1 MKVKLTIPTELKEI
15 KLKDYIRFMNVVKGS
30 NDAEFINQKMVECFC
45 GIDLKEVAKIS
56 LSDLDNLVEH
66 FNKLFEQKTKFINRF
81 TLNGVEFGFIPNLDK
96 ITNGEY
102 MDIDSNISDV
112 NNYHI
117 LMGIMYRPITNK
129 FKDRYQ
135 IEPYEANE
143 EYFELMK
150 DLTLDIVLPALVFF
164 YHLGIELL
172 RVLPRFL
179 EEEAN
184 KMNTAKNINSE
195 KSGDGINAY
204 IHSLKETLPDLM
216 TLVEKSF
223 LNH

>member
-1 MKVKLTIPTELKEI
+1 MKVKLTIPTSLNEI

-30 NDAEFINQKMVECFC
+30 NDTEFINQKMVECFC
-45 GIDLKEVAKIS
+45 GIDLKDVAKIS

-129 FKDRYQ
+129 YKDRYQ
-135 IEPYEANE
+135 IEPYEAKE

-164 YHLGIELL
+164 YHLGTQLL
-172 RVLPRFL
+172 KVLPRFL
-179 EEEAN
+179 EEEMN
-184 KMNTAKNINSE
+184 KMSTQKNTNLG

-204 IHSLKETLPDLM
+204 IHSLKEMLPDLM
-216 TLVEKSF
+216 K
-223 LNH
+223 

>member
-15 KLKDYIRFMNVVKGS
+15 KLKDYIRFMNVVKNS

-135 IEPYEANE
+135 IEQYEAKE

-164 YHLGIELL
+164 YHLGTELL
-172 RVLPRFL
+172 KVLPRFL
-179 EEEAN
+179 EEEVN
-184 KMNTAKNINSE
+184 KMNSQKNTNSE

-216 TLVEKSF
+216 MLVEKNF
-223 LNH
+223 LSH

>member
-1 MKVKLTIPTELKEI
+1 MKVKLTIPTSLSEI

-30 NDAEFINQKMVECFC
+30 NDNEFINQKMVECFC
-45 GIDLKEVAKIS
+45 GIDLKDVAKIS
-56 LSDLDNLVEH
+56 LKDLDELVIH
-66 FNKLFEQKTKFINRF
+66 FNKLFESKGKFIERF
-81 TLNGVEFGFIPNLDK
+81 KFKGQEFGFIPNLDK

-117 LMGIMYRPITNK
+117 LMGIMYRPITQTYKNK
-129 FKDRYQ
+129 YL
-135 IEPYEANE
+135 IEDYDPDNIN
-143 EYFELMK
+143 FDSFK

-172 RVLPRFL
+172 KVLPHFL
-179 EEEAN
+179 EEEAS
-184 KMNTAKNINSE
+184 KMNTQKSTNSD

-204 IHSLKETLPDLM
+204 IHLLKEMLPSL
-216 TLVEKSF
+216 TKLVEKNF
-223 LNH
+223 LSH

>member
-81 TLNGVEFGFIPNLDK
+81 TLNGIEFGFIPNLDK

-135 IEPYEANE
+135 IEPYEAKE

-164 YHLGIELL
+164 YHLGTELL
-172 RVLPRFL
+172 KVLPRFL

-184 KMNTAKNINSE
+184 KMSSQKNTNSE

-216 TLVEKSF
+216 MLVEKNF

>member
-66 FNKLFEQKTKFINRF
+66 FNKLFEQKTRFINRF

-216 TLVEKSF
+216 TLVEKNF
-223 LNH
+223 LSH

>member
-15 KLKDYIRFMNVVKGS
+15 KLKDYVRFMNVVKGS

-81 TLNGVEFGFIPNLDK
+81 TLNGIEFGFIPNLDK

-135 IEPYEANE
+135 IEPYEAKE

-164 YHLGIELL
+164 YHLGTELL
-172 RVLPRFL
+172 KVLPRFL
-179 EEEAN
+179 QEEAN
-184 KMNTAKNINSE
+184 RMSSQKNTNSE

-204 IHSLKETLPDLM
+204 IHSLKEMLPDLM
-216 TLVEKSF
+216 MLVEKNF
-223 LNH
+223 LSH

>member
-30 NDAEFINQKMVECFC
+30 NDAEFINQKMIECFC

-66 FNKLFEQKTKFINRF
+66 FNKLFEQKTKFINKF
-81 TLNGVEFGFIPNLDK
+81 TLNGIEFGFIPNLDK

-135 IEPYEANE
+135 IEPYEAKE

-164 YHLGIELL
+164 YHLGTELL
-172 RVLPRFL
+172 KVLPRFL

-184 KMNTAKNINSE
+184 KMNSQKNINSE
-195 KSGDGINAY
+195 KSGDGISAY

-216 TLVEKSF
+216 MLVEKNF
-223 LNH
+223 LSH

>member
-81 TLNGVEFGFIPNLDK
+81 TLNGIEFGFIPNLDK

-129 FKDRYQ
+129 FKNRYQ

-150 DLTLDIVLPALVFF
+150 DLTLDVVLPALVFF
-164 YHLGIELL
+164 YHLGTELL
-172 RVLPRFL
+172 KVLPRFL

-184 KMNTAKNINSE
+184 KMNSQKNINSG

-216 TLVEKSF
+216 TLVEKNF
-223 LNH
+223 LSH